1 MEINLRTGKI
11 AEKGRPLTNKANLRL
26 SPQKGRS
33 MSEKP
38 DGESRQ
44 VERIVMPPFGYRILE
59 THEKIQD
66 GDIIMASWSK
76 TGWVRGVGENE
87 LGKKAGEVN
96 TYVARKKAV

>member
-1 MEINLRTGKI
+1 MRF
-11 AEKGRPLTNKANLRL
+11 

-33 MSEKP
+33 MSEKS

-44 VERIVMPPFGYRILE
+44 VERVVFAPFGYRILE
-59 THEKIQD
+59 IHEKIQD

-76 TGWVRGVGENE
+76 TGWALGVGVNE